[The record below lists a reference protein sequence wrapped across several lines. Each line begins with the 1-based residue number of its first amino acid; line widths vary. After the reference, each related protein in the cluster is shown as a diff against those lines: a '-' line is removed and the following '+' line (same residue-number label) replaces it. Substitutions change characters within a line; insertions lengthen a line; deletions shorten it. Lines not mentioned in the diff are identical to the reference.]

1 MRLYEIRRGQVTDV
15 ELARPRLLRL
25 SVAAPA
31 AGARASLSDLRTFVV
46 GDLIRRNAERRKL
59 VIQAGQDAGGAADGA
74 ALGLRPA
81 EEARLD
87 GLIDVQVSGPDPG
100 DQARH
105 WTAPGPVRFSADT
118 GRNGRPDRAGR
129 HDSDNSDSD
138 DSDDSDNRSDDSGLV
153 HLDDLTGR
161 GLDPLALR
169 LAFLEQPYRDALTL
183 TWPALADADQALRDL
198 RAQVADWA
206 THPSRPLSA
215 PHAAEVTA
223 AFDDD
228 LFTPGALVTLRAL
241 AASPQVPPGAKF
253 ETFAHLDQLLGLDLA
268 SQVGR

>member
-31 AGARASLSDLRTFVV
+31 AGARASVSDLRTFVV

-105 WTAPGPVRFSADT
+105 WTAPGPVRFGADD
-118 GRNGRPDRAGR
+118 GRNGGHDRAGG
-129 HDSDNSDSD
+129 HDSGGG
-138 DSDDSDNRSDDSGLV
+138 DSGLV

-169 LAFLEQPYRDALTL
+169 LAFLEQPYRDELTL

-223 AFDDD
+223 AFDND

-241 AASPQVPPGAKF
+241 AASPQVPAGAKF

>member
-31 AGARASLSDLRTFVV
+31 AGARASVSDLRTFVV

-105 WTAPGPVRFSADT
+105 WTAPGPVRFSADH
-118 GRNGRPDRAGR
+118 GRNGRPD
-129 HDSDNSDSD
+129 SDS
-138 DSDDSDNRSDDSGLV
+138 RSDDSGLV
-153 HLDDLTGR
+153 RLDDLTGR

-169 LAFLEQPYRDALTL
+169 LAFLEQPYRDELTL

>member
-31 AGARASLSDLRTFVV
+31 AGARASVSDLRTFVV

-105 WTAPGPVRFSADT
+105 WTAPGPVRFGADDS
-118 GRNGRPDRAGR
+118 RNGGRDRASGR
-129 HDSDNSDSD
+129 DSGDSDSSDSS
-138 DSDDSDNRSDDSGLV
+138 DSDSGLV

-169 LAFLEQPYRDALTL
+169 LAFLEQPYRDELTL
-183 TWPALADADQALRDL
+183 TWPALADADLALRDL

-223 AFDDD
+223 AFDND

-241 AASPQVPPGAKF
+241 AASPEVPPGAKF

>member
-1 MRLYEIRRGQVTDV
+1 MRLYDIRQGQVTDV
-15 ELARPRLLRL
+15 EPARRRLLRL

-31 AGARASLSDLRTFVV
+31 AGDRASLDDLRTFVV

-81 EEARLD
+81 EEAALD
-87 GLIDVQVSGPDPG
+87 GPIDVQVGGPDPG
-100 DQARH
+100 DRAGH
-105 WTAPGPVRFSADT
+105 WTAPGPVRFDAAT
-118 GRNGRPDRAGR
+118 PVG
-129 HDSDNSDSD
+129 
-138 DSDDSDNRSDDSGLV
+138 
-153 HLDDLTGR
+153 LDDLTGR

-169 LAFLEQPYRDALTL
+169 LAFLELPYRDELSL
-183 TWPALADADQALRDL
+183 TWPALAGADQALRAM
-198 RAQVADWA
+198 RAQVAEWA

-223 AFDDD
+223 AFDSD

-268 SQVGR
+268 AEIGR

>member
-1 MRLYEIRRGQVTDV
+1 MRLYDIRQGQVTDV
-15 ELARPRLLRL
+15 EPARRRLLRL

-31 AGARASLSDLRTFVV
+31 AGDRASLDDLRTFVV

-81 EEARLD
+81 EEAALD
-87 GLIDVQVSGPDPG
+87 GPIDVQVGGPDPG
-100 DQARH
+100 DRAGH
-105 WTAPGPVRFSADT
+105 WTAPGPVRFDAAAPV
-118 GRNGRPDRAGR
+118 G
-129 HDSDNSDSD
+129 
-138 DSDDSDNRSDDSGLV
+138 
-153 HLDDLTGR
+153 LDDLTGR

-169 LAFLEQPYRDALTL
+169 LAFLELPYRDELSL
-183 TWPALADADQALRDL
+183 TWPALAGADQALRAM
-198 RAQVADWA
+198 RAQVAEWA

-223 AFDDD
+223 AFDSD

-268 SQVGR
+268 AEIGR

>member
-1 MRLYEIRRGQVTDV
+1 MRLYDIRQGQVTDV
-15 ELARPRLLRL
+15 EPARRRLLRL

-31 AGARASLSDLRTFVV
+31 AGDRASLDDLRTFVV

-81 EEARLD
+81 EEAALD
-87 GLIDVQVSGPDPG
+87 GPIDVQVGGPDPG
-100 DQARH
+100 DRAGH
-105 WTAPGPVRFSADT
+105 WTAPGPVRFD
-118 GRNGRPDRAGR
+118 AGR
-129 HDSDNSDSD
+129 GPDSRGPDNGQDAAPVS
-138 DSDDSDNRSDDSGLV
+138 
-153 HLDDLTGR
+153 LDDLTGR

-169 LAFLEQPYRDALTL
+169 LAFLELPYRDELSL
-183 TWPALADADQALRDL
+183 TWPALASADQALRAM
-198 RAQVADWA
+198 RAQVAEWA

-223 AFDDD
+223 AFDSD

-268 SQVGR
+268 AEIGR

>member
-31 AGARASLSDLRTFVV
+31 ADARASVSDLRTFVV

-105 WTAPGPVRFSADT
+105 WTAPGPVRFGADDS
-118 GRNGRPDRAGR
+118 RNGGRDRASGR
-129 HDSDNSDSD
+129 DNGGSDSD
-138 DSDDSDNRSDDSGLV
+138 SGDSGLV

-169 LAFLEQPYRDALTL
+169 LAFLEQPYRDELTL
-183 TWPALADADQALRDL
+183 TWPALADADLALRDL

-223 AFDDD
+223 AFDND

-241 AASPQVPPGAKF
+241 AASPEVPPGAKF

>member
-31 AGARASLSDLRTFVV
+31 AGARASVSDLRTFVV

-105 WTAPGPVRFSADT
+105 WTAPGPVRFSADH
-118 GRNGRPDRAGR
+118 GRNGRPDR
-129 HDSDNSDSD
+129 
-138 DSDDSDNRSDDSGLV
+138 
-153 HLDDLTGR
+153 
-161 GLDPLALR
+161 
-169 LAFLEQPYRDALTL
+169 
-183 TWPALADADQALRDL
+183 PAS
-198 RAQVADWA
+198 
-206 THPSRPLSA
+206 P
-215 PHAAEVTA
+215 TA
-223 AFDDD
+223 AA
-228 LFTPGALVTLRAL
+228 TTAARSTWTTSPGAAWTRWPCGWPSWS
-241 AASPQVPPGAKF
+241 SPTA
-253 ETFAHLDQLLGLDLA
+253 T
-268 SQVGR
+268 S